1 MRYRLERTTARHEPA
16 FDEPYEDG
24 YNTRLRISLADGTER
39 EAFVDHPSGGVAR
52 PLSGAQIVEKF
63 RALVATVVDGE
74 RASSIERTVLGLEQL
89 EDADELL
96 TLLGAPVRGQDQ
108 SSQGSV

>member
-1 MRYRLERTTARHEPA
+1 MVLAPRSAARRRAPCTPA
-16 FDEPYEDG
+16 SV
-24 YNTRLRISLADGTER
+24 N
-39 EAFVDHPSGGVAR
+39 
-52 PLSGAQIVEKF
+52 SGAQIVEKF